1 MERLPGPLCVP
12 GPTVRGSGRICK
24 IPSFVPG
31 LDLMGRTKGK
41 LEADVYTAPPPVTP
55 TRPHGIHPPE
65 FNSVRPIFIVLMP

>member
-1 MERLPGPLCVP
+1 
-12 GPTVRGSGRICK
+12 
-24 IPSFVPG
+24 
-31 LDLMGRTKGK
+31 MGRTKGK